1 MIGGG
6 VGCARFVK
14 GLREHVR
21 RTAQDDRI
29 DVVVNTADDW
39 WVSGLRIAPDHDSL
53 LYALA
58 GVNDTERGWGRADET
73 ERVAAELHVWGTAP
87 EWFTLGDLDLGTHI
101 ARTAWLR
108 EGHTVSEV
116 YRRLGSRWDLG
127 VTLHPATD
135 AEIDTHVLLADRD
148 PIHFQEWWVRH
159 RAQLPATGFVQRDI
173 EAARPS
179 AGALEA
185 IARADVVL
193 VAPSNPVVSVG
204 PVLAVPGMR
213 EALAAAPAP
222 VVGVSGIIA
231 GGVVRGM
238 ADACLAAIGVET
250 TAEAVARH
258 YGARSDGGLLDGWL
272 VDEADADAVA
282 PLENIGIRA
291 RAVPLWMRD
300 ADSSARL
307 AADALELASARVTGR
322 AALSPRD
329 APGRA
334 RRDAGPAPKA
344 C

>member
-14 GLREHVR
+14 GLREHIR
-21 RTAQDDRI
+21 RTGGDDRI

-73 ERVAAELHVWGTAP
+73 ERVSAELSAWGTAP
-87 EWFTLGDLDLGTHI
+87 DWFTLGDLDLGTHI

-108 EGHTVSEV
+108 DGVSVSEV

-127 VTLHPATD
+127 ATLHPATD

-159 RAQLPATGFVQRDI
+159 RAQLPATGFVQRGI
-173 EAARPS
+173 ERATPS
-179 AGALEA
+179 DGALQA
-185 IARADVVL
+185 ISAADVIL
-193 VAPSNPVVSVG
+193 IAPSNPIVSVG

-213 EALAAAPAP
+213 AALAAARAP
-222 VVGVSGIIA
+222 IVGVSGIIA

-238 ADACLAAIGVET
+238 ADACLAAVGVET
-250 TAEAVARH
+250 SAEAVGAH
-258 YGARSDGGLLDGWL
+258 YGARSGGGLLDGWL
-272 VDEADADAVA
+272 VDDADAASVE
-282 PLENIGIRA
+282 PLERLGIRT

-300 ADSSARL
+300 AETSARL
-307 AADALELASARVTGR
+307 AADAISLALETR
-322 AALSPRD
+322 
-329 APGRA
+329 
-334 RRDAGPAPKA
+334 
-344 C
+344 

>member
-1 MIGGG
+1 MRYVVIGGG

-21 RTAQDDRI
+21 RTGQGDRI

-73 ERVAAELHVWGTAP
+73 ERVAAELHMWGTAP
-87 EWFTLGDLDLGTHI
+87 DWFTLGDLDLGTHI
-101 ARTAWLR
+101 ARTSWLR
-108 EGHTVSEV
+108 EGLTVSEV
-116 YRRLGSRWDLG
+116 YRRLGARWPLD

-173 EAARPS
+173 DRATPS
-179 AGALEA
+179 EGALDA
-185 IARADVVL
+185 ITRADVIL
-193 VAPSNPVVSVG
+193 IAPSNPVVSVG

-213 EALAAAPAP
+213 EALRAAVAPI
-222 VVGVSGIIA
+222 VGVSGIISGA
-231 GGVVRGM
+231 VVRGM
-238 ADACLAAIGVET
+238 ADACLAAIGVDT
-250 TAEAVARH
+250 SAEAVARH
-258 YGARSDGGLLDGWL
+258 YGARRGAGLLDGWL
-272 VDEADADAVA
+272 VDESDASALD
-282 PLENIGIRA
+282 PLQAAGITA

-300 ADSSARL
+300 ADTSAQ
-307 AADALELASARVTGR
+307 LASDAIALARSLG
-322 AALSPRD
+322 
-329 APGRA
+329 
-334 RRDAGPAPKA
+334 
-344 C
+344 

>member
-1 MIGGG
+1 MRYVVIGGG

-21 RTAQDDRI
+21 RTGQDDRI

-73 ERVAAELHVWGTAP
+73 ERVAAELHMWGTAP
-87 EWFTLGDLDLGTHI
+87 DWFTLGDLDLGTHI

-108 EGHTVSEV
+108 DGLSVSEV
-116 YRRLGSRWDLG
+116 YRRLGARWDLG

-135 AEIDTHVLLADRD
+135 AEIDTHVLLADRE

-159 RAQLPATGFVQRDI
+159 RAQLPATGFEQRDVDR
-173 EAARPS
+173 ATPS
-179 AGALEA
+179 DGALDA
-185 IARADVVL
+185 ITWADVIL
-193 VAPSNPVVSVG
+193 IAPSNPVVSVG

-213 EALAAAPAP
+213 EALHAAAAPII
-222 VVGVSGIIA
+222 GVSGIISGA
-231 GGVVRGM
+231 VVRGM

-250 TAEAVARH
+250 SAEAVALH
-258 YGARSDGGLLDGWL
+258 YGARRDTGLLDGWL
-272 VDEADADAVA
+272 VDEADASAIDSLQAA
-282 PLENIGIRA
+282 GITA

-300 ADSSARL
+300 ADTSAQ
-307 AADALELASARVTGR
+307 LASDAI
-322 AALSPRD
+322 AL
-329 APGRA
+329 
-334 RRDAGPAPKA
+334 AGSLA
-344 C
+344 